1 MMVKGF
7 MFGLISKI
15 ICLFFGVFFFC
26 SYAYAE
32 KTTYVSL
39 TPSITEIVYALEAQ
53 DNLIGVSTEC
63 NYPIEASLKTKIGNT
78 FFVDREKI
86 IRLNPSYIFSMD
98 STQYLLASFKYSD
111 IKPVFFKF
119 DTINDAY
126 KNIEYIGKLT
136 DKTQQAGELISSIKE
151 QISKIKTNSP
161 KKILYLVQVNPMIS
175 IGKKSFIT
183 DVIQKSGQLSV
194 TSNLNAYYPT
204 ISEEF
209 AVKSSPDIVVVNFFD
224 DTRRLRQL
232 FPHSKIIILSKE
244 ERDVINRPGPRVYK
258 SVQYFSK
265 L

>member
-86 IRLNPSYIFSMD
+86 IRLKPDYIFSME
-98 STQYLLASFKYSD
+98 STQYLLASFKYSQ
-111 IKPVFFKF
+111 IKPIFFKF
-119 DTINDAY
+119 DTIDDVY
-126 KNIEYIGKLT
+126 
-136 DKTQQAGELISSIKE
+136 TQQAGELISSIKE

>member
-78 FFVDREKI
+78 FFCRQ
-86 IRLNPSYIFSMD
+86 R
-98 STQYLLASFKYSD
+98 
-111 IKPVFFKF
+111 
-119 DTINDAY
+119 
-126 KNIEYIGKLT
+126 KNN
-136 DKTQQAGELISSIKE
+136 
-151 QISKIKTNSP
+151 KIKSL
-161 KKILYLVQVNPMIS
+161 LY
-175 IGKKSFIT
+175 
-183 DVIQKSGQLSV
+183 
-194 TSNLNAYYPT
+194 
-204 ISEEF
+204 
-209 AVKSSPDIVVVNFFD
+209 FFD
-224 DTRRLRQL
+224 G
-232 FPHSKIIILSKE
+232 FNAISPC
-244 ERDVINRPGPRVYK
+244 
-258 SVQYFSK
+258 K

>member
-39 TPSITEIVYALEAQ
+39 TPSITEIVYALGAQ
-53 DNLIGVSTEC
+53 DNLVGVSTEC
-63 NYPIEASLKTKIGNT
+63 NYPKEASLKTKIGNT

-86 IRLNPSYIFSMD
+86 IRLKPDYVFSME
-98 STQYLLASFKYSD
+98 STQYLLASFKYSQ
-111 IKPVFFKF
+111 IKPIFFKF
-119 DTINDAY
+119 DTIDDVY
-126 KNIEYIGKLT
+126 KNIEYIARLSN
-136 DKTQQAGELISSIKE
+136 KTQRSEKLISGIKK
-151 QISKIKTNSP
+151 QISESKTNSP

-224 DTRRLRQL
+224 DTRRLGQL
-232 FPHSKIIILSKE
+232 VPHSEIIILSDE
-244 ERDVINRPGPRVYK
+244 ERDIINRPGPRVYK

>member
-1 MMVKGF
+1 MVKGF

-39 TPSITEIVYALEAQ
+39 TPSITEIVYALGAQ
-53 DNLIGVSTEC
+53 DNLVGVSTEC
-63 NYPIEASLKTKIGNT
+63 NYPKEASLKTKIGNT

-86 IRLNPSYIFSMD
+86 IRLKPDYVFSME
-98 STQYLLASFKYSD
+98 STQYLLASFKYSQ
-111 IKPVFFKF
+111 IKPIFFKF
-119 DTINDAY
+119 DTIDDVY
-126 KNIEYIGKLT
+126 NIARLSN
-136 DKTQQAGELISSIKE
+136 KTQRSEKLISGIKK
-151 QISKIKTNSP
+151 QISESKTNSP

-183 DVIQKSGQLSV
+183 DIIQKSGHVSV

-224 DTRRLRQL
+224 DTRRLGQL
-232 FPHSKIIILSKE
+232 FPHSEIIILSDE
-244 ERDVINRPGPRVYK
+244 ERDIINRPGPRVYK